1 MPTEVSPDDLLPIG
15 TAAAMVGVSV
25 DTLRRYEAEGKITAR
40 RTPGNQRRFRRADVL
55 ALVGDDPDRAAS

>member
-1 MPTEVSPDDLLPIG
+1 MPTELSPDDLLPIG

-25 DTLRRYEAEGKITAR
+25 DTLRRYESEGKITAR

-55 ALVGDDPDRAAS
+55 DLIGDDTAGVA